1 MKYTPT
7 IAYFGSDKVGSS
19 TSGSRF
25 SGLLMTFLI
34 SFGPGREYFLRV
46 QSTSVELVQAPINL
60 NIMER
65 LVMNSDAAR
74 HVQAYIE
81 YE

>member
-1 MKYTPT
+1 
-7 IAYFGSDKVGSS
+7 
-19 TSGSRF
+19 
-25 SGLLMTFLI
+25 
-34 SFGPGREYFLRV
+34 LRV